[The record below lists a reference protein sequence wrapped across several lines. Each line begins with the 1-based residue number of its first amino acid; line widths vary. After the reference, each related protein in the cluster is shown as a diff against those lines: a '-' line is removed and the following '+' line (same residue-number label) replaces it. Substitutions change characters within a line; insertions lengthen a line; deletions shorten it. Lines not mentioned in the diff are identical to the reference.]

1 MDPAVAAAV
10 PAVTAVGC
18 VAEAEGPP
26 TSEEVTESVVLLL
39 LLLPLALPLLLVDE
53 VALLVVEEDLWE
65 AVCLPPVLLTLEALP
80 AFLLPASFPDPDPP
94 PDEAEPLPD
103 RWDDDLLSLAMYGGA
118 ALLCSPPARKKDIKM

>member
-53 VALLVVEEDLWE
+53 VALLVVEEDL
-65 AVCLPPVLLTLEALP
+65 CLPPVLLTLEALP
-80 AFLLPASFPDPDPP
+80 AFSAFPDPDPP

-118 ALLCSPPARKKDIKM
+118 ALLCSPPARKDIKNMT

>member
-80 AFLLPASFPDPDPP
+80 AFSAFPDPDPP

-118 ALLCSPPARKKDIKM
+118 ALLCSPPARKDIKI

>member
-53 VALLVVEEDLWE
+53 VALLVVEEDL
-65 AVCLPPVLLTLEALP
+65 CLPPVLLTLEALP
-80 AFLLPASFPDPDPP
+80 AFSAFPDPDPP

-118 ALLCSPPARKKDIKM
+118 ALLCSPPARKDIKI

>member
-53 VALLVVEEDLWE
+53 VALLVVEEDL
-65 AVCLPPVLLTLEALP
+65 CLPPVLLTLEALP
-80 AFLLPASFPDPDPP
+80 AFSAFPDPDPP

-118 ALLCSPPARKKDIKM
+118 ALLCSPPANKDIKI